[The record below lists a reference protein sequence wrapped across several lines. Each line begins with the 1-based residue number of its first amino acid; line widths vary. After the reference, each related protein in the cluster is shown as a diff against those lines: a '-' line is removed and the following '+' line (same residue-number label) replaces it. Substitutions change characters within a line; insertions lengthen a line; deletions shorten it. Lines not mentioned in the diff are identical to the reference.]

1 MERFEPGVAV
11 TEASYLLQG
20 TRRPRWRGGIVR
32 VRTELGRRGGATAP
46 CVRGAWAQQW
56 YWGCPAED

>member
-20 TRRPRWRGGIVR
+20 ALRPPWRGGIVR
-32 VRTELGRRGGATAP
+32 G
-46 CVRGAWAQQW
+46 
-56 YWGCPAED
+56 